1 MKGRGSNTAK
11 GQTHTVHVVRAVGF
25 WNGSDFSLSGH
36 GLKYFGKEKLS
47 EFNFL
52 TQVNL
57 FLEVTIEGSFGLY
70 AMFYAY
76 SFHIT

>member
-1 MKGRGSNTAK
+1 MGPGMVQILVS
-11 GQTHTVHVVRAVGF
+11 VVMF
-25 WNGSDFSLSGH
+25 
-36 GLKYFGKEKLS
+36 LKCFGKEKLS

-57 FLEVTIEGSFGLY
+57 FLEVTIEESICLY
-70 AMFYAY
+70 TMFYAY